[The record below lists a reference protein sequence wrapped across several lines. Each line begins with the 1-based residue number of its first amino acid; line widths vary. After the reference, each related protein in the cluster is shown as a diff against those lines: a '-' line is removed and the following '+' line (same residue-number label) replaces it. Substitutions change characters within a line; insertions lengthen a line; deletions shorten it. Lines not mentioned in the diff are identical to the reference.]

1 MEFLFLVC
9 TDSTAPEYR
18 AEEDNIEEWWDE
30 VVRRGMTLA
39 GDRLRPPADA
49 TTVRVRDGALA
60 VTDGP
65 FVETKDYI
73 AGFDLLKCADL
84 DDAIDIA
91 SRHPMARFGQIEI
104 RPVWPLGPE
113 VAAGDSAGNA
123 AGKPA
128 GDAAEP
134 AQA

>member
-1 MEFLFLVC
+1 MDFLFLVC
-9 TDSTAPEYR
+9 TDSTAPEYK
-18 AEEDNIEEWWDE
+18 AEEDNIEEWGDE
-30 VVRRGMTLA
+30 VVRRGMSLA

-49 TTVRVRDGALA
+49 TTVRVRNGAVG

-73 AGFDLLKCADL
+73 AGFDLLRCKDL

-104 RPVWPLGPE
+104 RPVWPLGQEPE
-113 VAAGDSAGNA
+113 AAAADTAGSAKG
-123 AGKPA
+123 
-128 GDAAEP
+128 
-134 AQA
+134 

>member
-1 MEFLFLVC
+1 MQFLFLVC
-9 TDSTAPEYR
+9 TDSTAPEYK
-18 AEEDNIEEWWDE
+18 AEEDNIQEWVDE
-30 VVRRGMTLA
+30 VVRRGMSLA

-49 TTVRVRDGALA
+49 ATVTVRDGAVS

-73 AGFDLLKCADL
+73 AGFDLLECADL

-104 RPVWPLGPE
+104 RPIWSLGLE
-113 VAAGDSAGNA
+113 
-123 AGKPA
+123 KEPA
-128 GDAAEP
+128 GA
-134 AQA
+134 

>member
-1 MEFLFLVC
+1 MNMDFLFLVC

-18 AEEDNIEEWWDE
+18 AEEDNIEQWWDE

-49 TTVRVRDGALA
+49 TTVRVRDGAVS

-73 AGFDLLKCADL
+73 AGFDLLRCADL

-113 VAAGDSAGNA
+113 VAAGSA
-123 AGKPA
+123 AGDK
-128 GDAAEP
+128 AADSTGP
-134 AQA
+134 SGV